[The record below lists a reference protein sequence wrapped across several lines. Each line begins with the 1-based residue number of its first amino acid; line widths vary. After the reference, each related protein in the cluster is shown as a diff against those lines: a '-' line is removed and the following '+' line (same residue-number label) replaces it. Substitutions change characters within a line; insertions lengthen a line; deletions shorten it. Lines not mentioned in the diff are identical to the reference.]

1 MENDVKDTEN
11 LELEKQKQELEKQK
25 QELEKLTQ
33 EKEQEI
39 IKEKRKYIYIFLEI
53 IKEKRNYILLGIIIF
68 LFMLYPILSSITYD
82 EPSQAIK
89 TAHTKTILETLPDLI
104 SVLIKNNLDSHQ
116 QEISDLLSSSKD
128 KMYSKVDAQI
138 DNLFDPIENNV
149 DKFLDWH
156 YSLKGNY
163 SELALFV
170 AKKLGLSVE
179 DALFNKLQ
187 EKFLGADYKQRL
199 KTMTDN
205 ISDAFISLL
214 RQHKK
219 DTEKIAT
226 QGVADI
232 PQVVESLKNIDDQ
245 IEIDLQLKVG
255 FAAAIGATAGV
266 GAGALME
273 KLAPKLVEKIG
284 AKLGAKVGAKFLAK
298 FGIAVGGVLSTLGAD
313 VAFNYIDE
321 WLHRDDFKKEILNN
335 INEVK
340 KNLKESYKTGFDNS
354 ITKFSQGLQED
365 LKNIETIS
373 VKAHIEKLKQTPE
386 ENNQKKTINKKGLIF

>member
-1 MENDVKDTEN
+1 MENDVKED
-11 LELEKQKQELEKQK
+11 LEQARPKLELEKQK

-39 IKEKRKYIYIFLEI
+39 KKNKEGRKYIYI
-53 IKEKRNYILLGIIIF
+53 IIIF
-68 LFMLYPILSSITYD
+68 LFMLYPILSSITYN

-89 TAHTKTILETLPDLI
+89 TAHTKTILEILPDPI
-104 SVLIKNNLDSHQ
+104 SDLIKNNLDSHQ

-232 PQVVESLKNIDDQ
+232 PQVMESLKNIDDKT
-245 IEIDLQLKVG
+245 ERDLKLKMG
-255 FAAAIGATAGV
+255 FAAAAIGATAGV
-266 GAGALME
+266 GAGKLM
-273 KLAPKLVEKIG
+273 KRLVPKLVEKLG
-284 AKLGAKVGAKFLAK
+284 TKLGAKFLAK

-335 INEVK
+335 INEMK

-354 ITKFSQGLQED
+354 ITKFSQEFQKD

-373 VKAHIEKLKQTPE
+373 VKAYVEKLK
-386 ENNQKKTINKKGLIF
+386 

>member
-1 MENDVKDTEN
+1 MENDVKED
-11 LELEKQKQELEKQK
+11 LEQARPK

-39 IKEKRKYIYIFLEI
+39 KKNKEGRKYIYIFSEI
-53 IKEKRNYILLGIIIF
+53 IKEERKYIYIIIIII

-89 TAHTKTILETLPDLI
+89 TAHTKTILEILPDLI
-104 SVLIKNNLDSHQ
+104 SDLIKNNLDSHQ

-138 DNLFDPIENNV
+138 DNFFDPIENNV

-187 EKFLGADYKQRL
+187 EKLLGADYKQRL
-199 KTMTDN
+199 QTMTDN
-205 ISDAFISLL
+205 ISDAFIGLL

-245 IEIDLQLKVG
+245 IERDLKLKMG
-255 FAAAIGATAGV
+255 FAVAIGLTAGV
-266 GAGALME
+266 DAGKLM
-273 KLAPKLVEKIG
+273 KRLAPKLVEKLG
-284 AKLGAKVGAKFLAK
+284 TKLGAKFLAK
-298 FGIAVGGVLSTLGAD
+298 FGIGVLSTLGAD

-321 WLHRDDFKKEILNN
+321 WLYRDDFKKEILNN

-340 KNLKESYKTGFDNS
+340 KNLKESYKISFDNN
-354 ITKFSQGLQED
+354 ITKFSQEFQKD

-373 VKAHIEKLKQTPE
+373 IKVHVEKLK
-386 ENNQKKTINKKGLIF
+386 

>member
-1 MENDVKDTEN
+1 MSVENDVKED
-11 LELEKQKQELEKQK
+11 LEQARPKQELEKQK
-25 QELEKLTQ
+25 QELEKLTE

-39 IKEKRKYIYIFLEI
+39 KKNKEERKYINIFSEI
-53 IKEKRNYILLGIIIF
+53 IKEERKYICIIIF

-89 TAHTKTILETLPDLI
+89 TAHTKTILEILPDPI
-104 SVLIKNNLDSHQ
+104 SDLIKNNLDSHQ

-232 PQVVESLKNIDDQ
+232 PQVVESLKNIDDR
-245 IEIDLQLKVG
+245 IERDLKLKMG

-266 GAGALME
+266 GAGKLM
-273 KLAPKLVEKIG
+273 KRLVPKLVEKLST
-284 AKLGAKVGAKFLAK
+284 KLGAKFLAK

-321 WLHRDDFKKEILNN
+321 WLYRDDFKKEILNN
-335 INEVK
+335 INEMK

-354 ITKFSQGLQED
+354 ITKFSQEFQKD

-373 VKAHIEKLKQTPE
+373 VKAHVKKLK
-386 ENNQKKTINKKGLIF
+386 

>member
-1 MENDVKDTEN
+1 MKNDVKE
-11 LELEKQKQELEKQK
+11 ELEQARPKL
-25 QELEKLTQ
+25 ELEKLTQ

-39 IKEKRKYIYIFLEI
+39 KRKEGRKYIYIFLEI

-68 LFMLYPILSSITYD
+68 LFMLYPILSSITYN

-89 TAHTKTILETLPDLI
+89 TAHTKTILEILPDPI
-104 SVLIKNNLDSHQ
+104 PDLIKNNLDSHQ

-163 SELALFV
+163 GELVLLV

-187 EKFLGADYKQRL
+187 EKLLGADYKQRL

-245 IEIDLQLKVG
+245 IERDLQLKMG
-255 FAAAIGATAGV
+255 FAATIGLTAGV
-266 GAGALME
+266 GAGKLMK
-273 KLAPKLVEKIG
+273 KLAPKLVK
-284 AKLGAKVGAKFLAK
+284 KLGAKLGAKFLAK
-298 FGIAVGGVLSTLGAD
+298 FGGGVLSTLGAD

-321 WLHRDDFKKEILNN
+321 WLHKDDFKKEILNN
-335 INEVK
+335 INEAK
-340 KNLKESYKTGFDNS
+340 KNLKENYKMGFDNS

-373 VKAHIEKLKQTPE
+373 VKAHMEKLK
-386 ENNQKKTINKKGLIF
+386 

>member
-1 MENDVKDTEN
+1 MENDVKED
-11 LELEKQKQELEKQK
+11 LEQARPKLELEKQK

-39 IKEKRKYIYIFLEI
+39 KKKEGRKYIYI
-53 IKEKRNYILLGIIIF
+53 IIII

-89 TAHTKTILETLPDLI
+89 TAHTKTILEILPDPI
-104 SVLIKNNLDSHQ
+104 SDLIKNNLDSHQ

-163 SELALFV
+163 SELALLV

-232 PQVVESLKNIDDQ
+232 PQVVESLKNIDDRT
-245 IEIDLQLKVG
+245 ERDLKLKMG
-255 FAAAIGATAGV
+255 FAVAIGATAGV
-266 GAGALME
+266 GAGKLM
-273 KLAPKLVEKIG
+273 KRLVPKLVEKLG
-284 AKLGAKVGAKFLAK
+284 TKLGAKVGAKFLVK

-335 INEVK
+335 INEMK
-340 KNLKESYKTGFDNS
+340 KNLKESYKISFDNS
-354 ITKFSQGLQED
+354 ITKFSQEFQKD

-373 VKAHIEKLKQTPE
+373 VKAYVEKLK
-386 ENNQKKTINKKGLIF
+386 

>member
-1 MENDVKDTEN
+1 MENDVKED
-11 LELEKQKQELEKQK
+11 LEQARPK

-39 IKEKRKYIYIFLEI
+39 KKKEGRKYIYIFLGI
-53 IKEKRNYILLGIIIF
+53 TKKKRNYIVLGIIIF
-68 LFMLYPILSSITYD
+68 LFMLYPILSIFTYN

-89 TAHTKTILETLPDLI
+89 TAHTKTILEILPDPI
-104 SVLIKNNLDSHQ
+104 SDLIKNNLDSHQ

-163 SELALFV
+163 SELALLV

-199 KTMTDN
+199 QTMTDN
-205 ISDAFISLL
+205 ISNAFISLL
-214 RQHKK
+214 HQHKK

-232 PQVVESLKNIDDQ
+232 PQVAESLKNIDDRT
-245 IEIDLQLKVG
+245 ERDLKLKMG
-255 FAAAIGATAGV
+255 FAAAIGATAGM
-266 GAGALME
+266 GAGKLMK
-273 KLAPKLVEKIG
+273 KLAPKLVEKLG
-284 AKLGAKVGAKFLAK
+284 TKLGAKFLAK
-298 FGIAVGGVLSTLGAD
+298 FGIAVGGGVLSTLGTD

-335 INEVK
+335 INEMK

-354 ITKFSQGLQED
+354 ITKFSQEFQKD

-373 VKAHIEKLKQTPE
+373 VKAYVEKLNQTPK
-386 ENNQKKTINKKGLIF
+386 ENNQKNNQ

>member
-1 MENDVKDTEN
+1 MENDVKED
-11 LELEKQKQELEKQK
+11 LEQARPKLELEKQK

-39 IKEKRKYIYIFLEI
+39 KKKEERKYIYII
-53 IKEKRNYILLGIIIF
+53 IIIF

-89 TAHTKTILETLPDLI
+89 TAHTKTILEILPDPI
-104 SVLIKNNLDSHQ
+104 SDLIKNNLDSHQ

-128 KMYSKVDAQI
+128 KMYSKVDSQI

-163 SELALFV
+163 SELALLV
-170 AKKLGLSVE
+170 AKKLGLRVE

-245 IEIDLQLKVG
+245 IERDLKLKMG
-255 FAAAIGATAGV
+255 FAVAIGATAGV
-266 GAGALME
+266 GAG
-273 KLAPKLVEKIG
+273 KLIKRLVPKLVEKLG
-284 AKLGAKVGAKFLAK
+284 TKLGAKFLAK

-321 WLHRDDFKKEILNN
+321 WLYRDDFKKEILNN
-335 INEVK
+335 INEMK
-340 KNLKESYKTGFDNS
+340 KNLKESYKISFDNS
-354 ITKFSQGLQED
+354 ITKFSQEFQKD

-373 VKAHIEKLKQTPE
+373 VKAYVEKLK
-386 ENNQKKTINKKGLIF
+386 

>member
-1 MENDVKDTEN
+1 MENDVKE
-11 LELEKQKQELEKQK
+11 ELEQARPKQELEKQK

-39 IKEKRKYIYIFLEI
+39 IKEKREYIYIFLEI
-53 IKEKRNYILLGIIIF
+53 IKKKRNYILLGIIIF
-68 LFMLYPILSSITYD
+68 LFMLYPILSSITYN
-82 EPSQAIK
+82 EPSQSIK

-104 SVLIKNNLDSHQ
+104 SDLIKNNLDSHQ

-128 KMYSKVDAQI
+128 KMYSKVDTQI

-163 SELALFV
+163 GELALLV

-232 PQVVESLKNIDDQ
+232 PQVAESLKNIDDQ
-245 IEIDLQLKVG
+245 IERDLKLKMG
-255 FAAAIGATAGV
+255 FAATIGATAGV
-266 GAGALME
+266 GASALME
-273 KLAPKLVEKIG
+273 KLVPKLVEKLG
-284 AKLGAKVGAKFLAK
+284 AKLGAKFLAK

-335 INEVK
+335 INEMK
-340 KNLKESYKTGFDNS
+340 KNLKESYKISFDNS

-373 VKAHIEKLKQTPE
+373 VKAHMEKLK
-386 ENNQKKTINKKGLIF
+386 

>member
-1 MENDVKDTEN
+1 MENDVKED
-11 LELEKQKQELEKQK
+11 LEQARPKLELEKQK

-39 IKEKRKYIYIFLEI
+39 KKKEGRKYIYI
-53 IKEKRNYILLGIIIF
+53 IIIF

-89 TAHTKTILETLPDLI
+89 TAHTKTILEILPDPI
-104 SVLIKNNLDSHQ
+104 SDLIKNNLDSHQ

-187 EKFLGADYKQRL
+187 EKLLGADYKQRL

-232 PQVVESLKNIDDQ
+232 PQVVESLKNIDDR
-245 IEIDLQLKVG
+245 IERDLKLKMG

-266 GAGALME
+266 GAGALM
-273 KLAPKLVEKIG
+273 KRLAPKLVEKLG

-335 INEVK
+335 INEMK
-340 KNLKESYKTGFDNS
+340 KNLKESYKMGFDNS
-354 ITKFSQGLQED
+354 ITKFSQEFQKGLKD
-365 LKNIETIS
+365 IETIS
-373 VKAHIEKLKQTPE
+373 VKAYVEKLNQTPK
-386 ENNQKKTINKKGLIF
+386 ENNQKNNQ

>member
-1 MENDVKDTEN
+1 MENDVKED
-11 LELEKQKQELEKQK
+11 LEQARPKLELEKQK

-39 IKEKRKYIYIFLEI
+39 KKKEGRKYIYI
-53 IKEKRNYILLGIIIF
+53 IIIT

-89 TAHTKTILETLPDLI
+89 TAHTKTILEILPDPI
-104 SVLIKNNLDSHQ
+104 SDLIKNNLDSHQ

-187 EKFLGADYKQRL
+187 EKLLGADYKQRL

-232 PQVVESLKNIDDQ
+232 PQVAESLKNINDQ
-245 IEIDLQLKVG
+245 IERDLQLKMG

-273 KLAPKLVEKIG
+273 RLAPKLVK
-284 AKLGAKVGAKFLAK
+284 KLGTKLGAKFLAK
-298 FGIAVGGVLSTLGAD
+298 FGIAVGGGVLSTLGAD

-335 INEVK
+335 INEAK

-373 VKAHIEKLKQTPE
+373 VKAHIEKLNQTPK
-386 ENNQKKTINKKGLIF
+386 ENNQKNNQ

>member
-1 MENDVKDTEN
+1 MENDVKED
-11 LELEKQKQELEKQK
+11 LEQARPK

-39 IKEKRKYIYIFLEI
+39 IKEKREYIYIFLEI
-53 IKEKRNYILLGIIIF
+53 IKKKRNYIFLGIIIF
-68 LFMLYPILSSITYD
+68 LFIFYIILSSITYN
-82 EPSQAIK
+82 EPSQSIK

-104 SVLIKNNLDSHQ
+104 SDLIKNNLDSHQ
-116 QEISDLLSSSKD
+116 QEISDLLSSNKD

-163 SELALFV
+163 SELALLTAKFV

-187 EKFLGADYKQRL
+187 EKLLGADYKQRL

-214 RQHKK
+214 HQHKK

-232 PQVVESLKNIDDQ
+232 PQVAESLKNINDQ
-245 IEIDLQLKVG
+245 IERDLQLKMG
-255 FAAAIGATAGV
+255 FAAAIGATAGM

-273 KLAPKLVEKIG
+273 RLAPKLVK
-284 AKLGAKVGAKFLAK
+284 KLGTKLGAKFLAK
-298 FGIAVGGVLSTLGAD
+298 FGIAVGGGVLSTLGAD
-313 VAFNYIDE
+313 AAFNYIDE

-335 INEVK
+335 INEAK
-340 KNLKESYKTGFDNS
+340 ENLKESYKMGFDNS

-373 VKAHIEKLKQTPE
+373 VKAHIEKLNQTPK
-386 ENNQKKTINKKGLIF
+386 ENNQKNNQ

>member
-1 MENDVKDTEN
+1 MENDVKED
-11 LELEKQKQELEKQK
+11 LEQARPK

-39 IKEKRKYIYIFLEI
+39 KKKEERKYINIFSEI
-53 IKEKRNYILLGIIIF
+53 IKEERKYICIIIF

-89 TAHTKTILETLPDLI
+89 TAHTKTILEILPDPI
-104 SVLIKNNLDSHQ
+104 SDLIKNNLDSHQ

-149 DKFLDWH
+149 DKFLYWH

-187 EKFLGADYKQRL
+187 EKLLGADYKQRL

-214 RQHKK
+214 HQHKK

-232 PQVVESLKNIDDQ
+232 PQVVESLKNIDDRT
-245 IEIDLQLKVG
+245 ERDLKLKMG
-255 FAAAIGATAGV
+255 FAVAIGATAGV
-266 GAGALME
+266 GAGKLM
-273 KLAPKLVEKIG
+273 KRLVPKLVEKLG
-284 AKLGAKVGAKFLAK
+284 TKLGAKFLVK

-335 INEVK
+335 INEMK
-340 KNLKESYKTGFDNS
+340 KNLKESYKISFDNS
-354 ITKFSQGLQED
+354 ITKFSQEFQKG

-373 VKAHIEKLKQTPE
+373 VKVHVEKLNQTPK
-386 ENNQKKTINKKGLIF
+386 ENNQKNNQ

>member
-1 MENDVKDTEN
+1 MENDVKED
-11 LELEKQKQELEKQK
+11 LEQARPKQELEKQK

-39 IKEKRKYIYIFLEI
+39 KKKEGRKYIYIFL
-53 IKEKRNYILLGIIIF
+53 GIIIV
-68 LFMLYPILSSITYD
+68 LFILYPIVSSIRYN

-89 TAHTKTILETLPDLI
+89 TAHTKTILEILPNPI
-104 SVLIKNNLDSHQ
+104 SDLIKNNLDSHQ
-116 QEISDLLSSSKD
+116 QEISDLLNSSKD

-156 YSLKGNY
+156 YSLEGNY
-163 SELALFV
+163 SELALLA
-170 AKKLGLSVE
+170 AKTIGSSTE
-179 DALFNKLQ
+179 DTLFNKLQ
-187 EKFLGADYKQRL
+187 EKLLGADYKQRL

-205 ISDAFISLL
+205 ISDAYISLL

-226 QGVADI
+226 QGVAGI
-232 PQVVESLKNIDDQ
+232 PQVAESLKNIDDRT
-245 IEIDLQLKVG
+245 ERDLKLKMG

-266 GAGALME
+266 GAGKLME
-273 KLAPKLVEKIG
+273 RLAPKLIK
-284 AKLGAKVGAKFLAK
+284 KLGTKLGAKFLAK
-298 FGIAVGGVLSTLGAD
+298 FGIAVGGVLPTLGAD

-335 INEVK
+335 INEAK

-354 ITKFSQGLQED
+354 ITKFSEKIQKD

-373 VKAHIEKLKQTPE
+373 VQTHMKKLK
-386 ENNQKKTINKKGLIF
+386 

>member
-1 MENDVKDTEN
+1 MENDVKED
-11 LELEKQKQELEKQK
+11 LEQARPK

-39 IKEKRKYIYIFLEI
+39 KKNKEGRKYIYI
-53 IKEKRNYILLGIIIF
+53 IIIF

-82 EPSQAIK
+82 KPSQAIK
-89 TAHTKTILETLPDLI
+89 TAHTKTILEILPDPI
-104 SVLIKNNLDSHQ
+104 SDLIKNNLDSHQ

-232 PQVVESLKNIDDQ
+232 PQVVESLKNIDDRT
-245 IEIDLQLKVG
+245 ERDLKLKMG

-273 KLAPKLVEKIG
+273 KLAPKLVK
-284 AKLGAKVGAKFLAK
+284 KLGTKLGAKFLAK
-298 FGIAVGGVLSTLGAD
+298 FGGGVLSTLGAD

-335 INEVK
+335 INEAK
-340 KNLKESYKTGFDNS
+340 KNLKESYKMGFDNS
-354 ITKFSQGLQED
+354 ITKFSQEFQKD

-373 VKAHIEKLKQTPE
+373 VKAHIEKLNQTPK
-386 ENNQKKTINKKGLIF
+386 ENNQKNNQ

>member
-1 MENDVKDTEN
+1 
-11 LELEKQKQELEKQK
+11 
-25 QELEKLTQ
+25 
-33 EKEQEI
+33 
-39 IKEKRKYIYIFLEI
+39 
-53 IKEKRNYILLGIIIF
+53 
-68 LFMLYPILSSITYD
+68 
-82 EPSQAIK
+82 
-89 TAHTKTILETLPDLI
+89 
-104 SVLIKNNLDSHQ
+104 
-116 QEISDLLSSSKD
+116 
-128 KMYSKVDAQI
+128 MYSKVDAQI

-187 EKFLGADYKQRL
+187 EKLLGADYKQRL

-214 RQHKK
+214 RKHKK

-232 PQVVESLKNIDDQ
+232 PQVVESLKNIDDR
-245 IEIDLQLKVG
+245 IERDLKLKMG

-266 GAGALME
+266 GAGKLM
-273 KLAPKLVEKIG
+273 KRLVPKLVEKLG
-284 AKLGAKVGAKFLAK
+284 TKLGAKFLAK
-298 FGIAVGGVLSTLGAD
+298 FGIAVGGVLPTLGAD

-335 INEVK
+335 INEIK
-340 KNLKESYKTGFDNS
+340 KNLKESYKISFDNS
-354 ITKFSQGLQED
+354 ITKFSQEFQKD

-373 VKAHIEKLKQTPE
+373 VKVHVEKLK
-386 ENNQKKTINKKGLIF
+386 

>member
-1 MENDVKDTEN
+1 MENDVKED
-11 LELEKQKQELEKQK
+11 LEQAKQKQELEKQK

-39 IKEKRKYIYIFLEI
+39 IKEKREYIYIF
-53 IKEKRNYILLGIIIF
+53 LGIIIF
-68 LFMLYPILSSITYD
+68 LFILYFTLSIFTYN

-89 TAHTKTILETLPDLI
+89 TAHTKTILEILPNPI
-104 SVLIKNNLDSHQ
+104 SDLIKNNLDSHQ

-163 SELALFV
+163 SELAFLTAKFV

-199 KTMTDN
+199 QTMTDN

-232 PQVVESLKNIDDQ
+232 SQVVESLKNINDK
-245 IEIDLQLKVG
+245 IEIDLQLKMG

-273 KLAPKLVEKIG
+273 KLAPKLVEKLG
-284 AKLGAKVGAKFLAK
+284 TKLGAKFLAK

-340 KNLKESYKTGFDNS
+340 KNLKESYKMGFDNS
-354 ITKFSQGLQED
+354 ITKFSQGLQEG

-373 VKAHIEKLKQTPE
+373 VKAHIEKLK
-386 ENNQKKTINKKGLIF
+386 

>member
-1 MENDVKDTEN
+1 MENDVKED
-11 LELEKQKQELEKQK
+11 LEQARPKLELEKQK

-39 IKEKRKYIYIFLEI
+39 IKEKREYIYIF
-53 IKEKRNYILLGIIIF
+53 LGIIIF
-68 LFMLYPILSSITYD
+68 LFILYFTLSIFTYN

-89 TAHTKTILETLPDLI
+89 TAHTKTILEILPDLI
-104 SVLIKNNLDSHQ
+104 SDLIKNNLDSHQ

-163 SELALFV
+163 SELALLV

-187 EKFLGADYKQRL
+187 EKLLGADYKQRL
-199 KTMTDN
+199 QTMTDN

-219 DTEKIAT
+219 DTEKITT

-232 PQVVESLKNIDDQ
+232 PQVAEFLKNINDQ
-245 IEIDLQLKVG
+245 IERDLQLKMG

-266 GAGALME
+266 GAGKLM
-273 KLAPKLVEKIG
+273 KRLAPKLVEKLG
-284 AKLGAKVGAKFLAK
+284 TKLGAKFLAK

-340 KNLKESYKTGFDNS
+340 KNLKESYKMGFDNS
-354 ITKFSQGLQED
+354 ITKFSQEFQKD

-373 VKAHIEKLKQTPE
+373 VKAYVEKLK
-386 ENNQKKTINKKGLIF
+386 

>member
-1 MENDVKDTEN
+1 MENDVKED
-11 LELEKQKQELEKQK
+11 LEQARPKLELEKQK

-39 IKEKRKYIYIFLEI
+39 IKEKREYIYIFLEI
-53 IKEKRNYILLGIIIF
+53 IKEKRNYIVLGIIIF
-68 LFMLYPILSSITYD
+68 LFMLYPILSIFTYN

-104 SVLIKNNLDSHQ
+104 LDLIKNNLDSHQ

-163 SELALFV
+163 SELALLV

-187 EKFLGADYKQRL
+187 EKLLGADYKQRL

-214 RQHKK
+214 HQHKK

-232 PQVVESLKNIDDQ
+232 PQVVESLKNIDDRT
-245 IEIDLQLKVG
+245 ERDLTLKMG

-266 GAGALME
+266 GAGKLM
-273 KLAPKLVEKIG
+273 KRLVPKLVEKLGTKLG
-284 AKLGAKVGAKFLAK
+284 AKLGAKFLVK
-298 FGIAVGGVLSTLGAD
+298 FGIAVGGVLPTLGAD

-335 INEVK
+335 INEMK
-340 KNLKESYKTGFDNS
+340 KNLKKSYKTGFDNS
-354 ITKFSQGLQED
+354 ITRFSQGLQED

-373 VKAHIEKLKQTPE
+373 VKAHVEKLK
-386 ENNQKKTINKKGLIF
+386 

>member
-11 LELEKQKQELEKQK
+11 LEQAKQKQELEKQK

-39 IKEKRKYIYIFLEI
+39 KKKEERKYIYIFL
-53 IKEKRNYILLGIIIF
+53 GIIIF
-68 LFMLYPILSSITYD
+68 LFILYFTLSIFTYN

-104 SVLIKNNLDSHQ
+104 PDLIKNNLDSHQ

-128 KMYSKVDAQI
+128 KMHSKVDAQI

-163 SELALFV
+163 SELALLA

-187 EKFLGADYKQRL
+187 EKLLVADYKQRL

-205 ISDAFISLL
+205 ISDAYISLL

-232 PQVVESLKNIDDQ
+232 PQVAEFLKNIDDRT
-245 IEIDLQLKVG
+245 ERDVELKMG

-273 KLAPKLVEKIG
+273 RLAPKLVK
-284 AKLGAKVGAKFLAK
+284 KLGTKLGAKFLAK
-298 FGIAVGGVLSTLGAD
+298 FGIAVGGGVLSTLGAD
-313 VAFNYIDE
+313 AAFNYIDE

-335 INEVK
+335 INEAK
-340 KNLKESYKTGFDNS
+340 KNLKKSYKMGFDNS

-373 VKAHIEKLKQTPE
+373 VKAHVEKLK
-386 ENNQKKTINKKGLIF
+386 

>member
-1 MENDVKDTEN
+1 MLKSFIVYQNILGVSVENDVKED
-11 LELEKQKQELEKQK
+11 LEQARPKLELEKQK

-39 IKEKRKYIYIFLEI
+39 KKKEERKYINIFSEIIKEGRKYIYI
-53 IKEKRNYILLGIIIF
+53 IIIF
-68 LFMLYPILSSITYD
+68 LFMLYPILSIITYN

-89 TAHTKTILETLPDLI
+89 TAHTKTILEILPDLI
-104 SVLIKNNLDSHQ
+104 SDLIKNNLDSHQ

-199 KTMTDN
+199 KTTTDN

-232 PQVVESLKNIDDQ
+232 PQVVESLKNIDDR
-245 IEIDLQLKVG
+245 IERDLKLKMG

-266 GAGALME
+266 GAGKLM
-273 KLAPKLVEKIG
+273 KGLAPKLVK
-284 AKLGAKVGAKFLAK
+284 KLGTKLGAKFLAK
-298 FGIAVGGVLSTLGAD
+298 FGGGVLSTLGAD
-313 VAFNYIDE
+313 AALNYIDE

-340 KNLKESYKTGFDNS
+340 KNLKESYKMGFDNS
-354 ITKFSQGLQED
+354 ITKFSQEFQKD

-373 VKAHIEKLKQTPE
+373 VKAYVEKLK
-386 ENNQKKTINKKGLIF
+386 

>member
-1 MENDVKDTEN
+1 MENDVKED
-11 LELEKQKQELEKQK
+11 LEQARPKLELEKQK

-39 IKEKRKYIYIFLEI
+39 KKNKEGRKYIYI
-53 IKEKRNYILLGIIIF
+53 IIII

-89 TAHTKTILETLPDLI
+89 TAHTKTILEILPDPI
-104 SVLIKNNLDSHQ
+104 SDLIKNNLDSHQ

-232 PQVVESLKNIDDQ
+232 PQVVESLKNIDDRT
-245 IEIDLQLKVG
+245 ERDLKLKMG
-255 FAAAIGATAGV
+255 FAAAIGAAAGV
-266 GAGALME
+266 GAGKLME
-273 KLAPKLVEKIG
+273 RLVPKLVEKLG
-284 AKLGAKVGAKFLAK
+284 TKLGAKFLAK

-335 INEVK
+335 INEMK
-340 KNLKESYKTGFDNS
+340 KNLKENYKTGFDNS
-354 ITKFSQGLQED
+354 ITKFSQEFQKD

-373 VKAHIEKLKQTPE
+373 VKAYVEKLK
-386 ENNQKKTINKKGLIF
+386 

>member
-1 MENDVKDTEN
+1 MENDVKED
-11 LELEKQKQELEKQK
+11 LEQAKQKQELEKQK

-39 IKEKRKYIYIFLEI
+39 KKKEGRKYIYI
-53 IKEKRNYILLGIIIF
+53 IIII
-68 LFMLYPILSSITYD
+68 LFMLYPILSIITYN

-89 TAHTKTILETLPDLI
+89 TAHTKTILEILPDLI
-104 SVLIKNNLDSHQ
+104 SDLIKNNLDSHQ

-138 DNLFDPIENNV
+138 DNLFDPIEHNV

-187 EKFLGADYKQRL
+187 EKFLGA
-199 KTMTDN
+199 
-205 ISDAFISLL
+205 
-214 RQHKK
+214 
-219 DTEKIAT
+219 E

-232 PQVVESLKNIDDQ
+232 PQVVESLKNIDDRT
-245 IEIDLQLKVG
+245 ERDLKLKMG

-266 GAGALME
+266 GAGKLM
-273 KLAPKLVEKIG
+273 KRLVPKLVEKLGTKLG
-284 AKLGAKVGAKFLAK
+284 AKLGAKFLVK
-298 FGIAVGGVLSTLGAD
+298 FGIAVGGVLPTLGAD

-321 WLHRDDFKKEILNN
+321 WLYRDDFKKEILNN
-335 INEVK
+335 INEMK
-340 KNLKESYKTGFDNS
+340 KNLKESYKISFDNG
-354 ITKFSQGLQED
+354 ITKFSQEFQKD

-373 VKAHIEKLKQTPE
+373 VKAYVEKLK
-386 ENNQKKTINKKGLIF
+386 

>member
-1 MENDVKDTEN
+1 MENDVKED
-11 LELEKQKQELEKQK
+11 LEQARPKLEPEKQK

-39 IKEKRKYIYIFLEI
+39 KKKGRKKVYLHSF
-53 IKEKRNYILLGIIIF
+53 RNYLGIIIV
-68 LFMLYPILSSITYD
+68 LSILYTILSSIPYN

-89 TAHTKTILETLPDLI
+89 TARTKTIIETFPDLI
-104 SVLIKNNLDSHQ
+104 SDLIKNNFDSHQ

-128 KMYSKVDAQI
+128 KMHSKVDAQI

-163 SELALFV
+163 SELALFI
-170 AKKLGLSVE
+170 AKKTGLNAE

-187 EKFLGADYKQRL
+187 EKLLGADYKQRL

-226 QGVADI
+226 QGVAGI
-232 PQVVESLKNIDDQ
+232 SQVAESLKNIDDR
-245 IEIDLQLKVG
+245 IERNLNLKMG
-255 FAAAIGATAGV
+255 FAAAIGATASV
-266 GAGALME
+266 RASALM
-273 KLAPKLVEKIG
+273 KRLAPKLVKRLG
-284 AKLGAKVGAKFLAK
+284 TKLGAKFLAK
-298 FGIAVGGVLSTLGAD
+298 FGIAVGGVLSALGTD

-321 WLHRDDFKKEILNN
+321 WLHRDGFKKEILNN

-340 KNLKESYKTGFDNS
+340 ENLKNSYKQQFNDS
-354 ITKFSQGLQED
+354 FVKISQELQESC
-365 LKNIETIS
+365 KNAPVVEKKTI
-373 VKAHIEKLKQTPE
+373 KEHIDDLKQTPE
-386 ENNQKKTINKKGLIF
+386 ENNQKINQ

>member
-1 MENDVKDTEN
+1 MENDVKED
-11 LELEKQKQELEKQK
+11 LEQARPK

-39 IKEKRKYIYIFLEI
+39 KKKEERKYINIFSEI
-53 IKEKRNYILLGIIIF
+53 IKEERKYICIIIF

-89 TAHTKTILETLPDLI
+89 TAHTKTILEILPDPI
-104 SVLIKNNLDSHQ
+104 SDLIKNNLDSYQ

-163 SELALFV
+163 SELALFAAKFV
-170 AKKLGLSVE
+170 AKTIGLSVE

-232 PQVVESLKNIDDQ
+232 PQVVESLKNIDDRT
-245 IEIDLQLKVG
+245 ERDLKLKMG
-255 FAAAIGATAGV
+255 FAASIGLTAGV
-266 GAGALME
+266 GAGKLM
-273 KLAPKLVEKIG
+273 KRLVPKLVEKLG
-284 AKLGAKVGAKFLAK
+284 TKLGAKFLAK

-335 INEVK
+335 INEMK
-340 KNLKESYKTGFDNS
+340 KNLKESYKISFDNS
-354 ITKFSQGLQED
+354 ITKFSQGLQKD

-373 VKAHIEKLKQTPE
+373 VKAYVEKLNQTPK
-386 ENNQKKTINKKGLIF
+386 ENNQKINQ

>member
-1 MENDVKDTEN
+1 MKNDVKE
-11 LELEKQKQELEKQK
+11 ELEQARPK

-39 IKEKRKYIYIFLEI
+39 IKEKREYIYIFLEI
-53 IKEKRNYILLGIIIF
+53 IKKKRNYILLGIIIF
-68 LFMLYPILSSITYD
+68 LFMLYPILSSITYN

-89 TAHTKTILETLPDLI
+89 TAHTKTILEILPDLI
-104 SVLIKNNLDSHQ
+104 PDLIKNNLDSHQ

-163 SELALFV
+163 GELALLV

-187 EKFLGADYKQRL
+187 EKLLGADYKQRL

-245 IEIDLQLKVG
+245 IERDLKLKMG

-266 GAGALME
+266 GAGKLMK
-273 KLAPKLVEKIG
+273 KLASKLVK
-284 AKLGAKVGAKFLAK
+284 KLGTKLGAKFLAK
-298 FGIAVGGVLSTLGAD
+298 FGGGVLSTLGAN
-313 VAFNYIDE
+313 VALNYIDE

-340 KNLKESYKTGFDNS
+340 KNLKESYKMGFDNS

-373 VKAHIEKLKQTPE
+373 VKAHMEKLK
-386 ENNQKKTINKKGLIF
+386 

>member
-1 MENDVKDTEN
+1 MENDVKED
-11 LELEKQKQELEKQK
+11 LEQARPKLELEKQK

-39 IKEKRKYIYIFLEI
+39 KKNKEGRKYIYI
-53 IKEKRNYILLGIIIF
+53 IIIF
-68 LFMLYPILSSITYD
+68 LFMLYPILSSITYN

-89 TAHTKTILETLPDLI
+89 TAHTKTILEILPDPI
-104 SVLIKNNLDSHQ
+104 SDLIKNNLDSHQ

-199 KTMTDN
+199 QTMTDN

-232 PQVVESLKNIDDQ
+232 PQVMESLKNIDDKT
-245 IEIDLQLKVG
+245 ERDLKLKMG

-266 GAGALME
+266 GAGKLM
-273 KLAPKLVEKIG
+273 KRLVPKLVEKLG
-284 AKLGAKVGAKFLAK
+284 TKLGAKFLAK

-335 INEVK
+335 INEMK
-340 KNLKESYKTGFDNS
+340 KNLKESYKISFDNS
-354 ITKFSQGLQED
+354 ITKFSQEFQKD

-373 VKAHIEKLKQTPE
+373 VKAYVEKLK
-386 ENNQKKTINKKGLIF
+386 

>member
-1 MENDVKDTEN
+1 MENDVKED
-11 LELEKQKQELEKQK
+11 LEQARPKLELEKQK

-39 IKEKRKYIYIFLEI
+39 KKKEERKYIC
-53 IKEKRNYILLGIIIF
+53 IIIF

-89 TAHTKTILETLPDLI
+89 TAHTKTILEILPDPI
-104 SVLIKNNLDSHQ
+104 SDLIKNNLDSHQ

-187 EKFLGADYKQRL
+187 EKLLGADYKQRL
-199 KTMTDN
+199 QTMTDN

-232 PQVVESLKNIDDQ
+232 PQVVESLKNIDDR
-245 IEIDLQLKVG
+245 IERDLKLKMG

-266 GAGALME
+266 GAGKLM
-273 KLAPKLVEKIG
+273 KRLVPKLVEKLG
-284 AKLGAKVGAKFLAK
+284 TKLGAKVGAKFLAK

-335 INEVK
+335 INEMK
-340 KNLKESYKTGFDNS
+340 KNLKESYKISFDNS
-354 ITKFSQGLQED
+354 ITKFSQEFQKG

-373 VKAHIEKLKQTPE
+373 VKAYVEKLK
-386 ENNQKKTINKKGLIF
+386 

>member
-1 MENDVKDTEN
+1 MENDVKED
-11 LELEKQKQELEKQK
+11 LEQARPKLELEKQK

-39 IKEKRKYIYIFLEI
+39 KKKEGRKYIYI
-53 IKEKRNYILLGIIIF
+53 IIIII

-89 TAHTKTILETLPDLI
+89 TAHTKTILEILPDPI
-104 SVLIKNNLDSHQ
+104 SDLIKNNLDSHQ

-138 DNLFDPIENNV
+138 DNLFDPIERNV

-163 SELALFV
+163 SELALFA
-170 AKKLGLSVE
+170 AKKLGLSAE

-214 RQHKK
+214 HQHKK

-232 PQVVESLKNIDDQ
+232 PQVVESLKNIDDRT
-245 IEIDLQLKVG
+245 ERDLKLKMRFV
-255 FAAAIGATAGV
+255 AAIGATAGV
-266 GAGALME
+266 GAGKLM
-273 KLAPKLVEKIG
+273 KRLAPKLVEKLG
-284 AKLGAKVGAKFLAK
+284 TKLGAKFLAK

-321 WLHRDDFKKEILNN
+321 WLYRDDFKKEVLNN

-340 KNLKESYKTGFDNS
+340 KNLKESYKISFDNG
-354 ITKFSQGLQED
+354 ITKFSQEFQKG

-373 VKAHIEKLKQTPE
+373 VKAYAEKLK
-386 ENNQKKTINKKGLIF
+386 

>member
-1 MENDVKDTEN
+1 MENDVKED
-11 LELEKQKQELEKQK
+11 LEQARPKLELEKQK

-39 IKEKRKYIYIFLEI
+39 KKNKEGRKYIYI
-53 IKEKRNYILLGIIIF
+53 IIIF

-89 TAHTKTILETLPDLI
+89 TAHTKTILEIFPDPI
-104 SVLIKNNLDSHQ
+104 SDLIKNNLDSHQ

-163 SELALFV
+163 SELAFLV

-245 IEIDLQLKVG
+245 IERDLQLKMG

-266 GAGALME
+266 GAGVLME
-273 KLAPKLVEKIG
+273 KLAPKLVK
-284 AKLGAKVGAKFLAK
+284 KLGTKLGAKFLAK
-298 FGIAVGGVLSTLGAD
+298 FGGGVLSTLGAD

-340 KNLKESYKTGFDNS
+340 KNLKESYKMGFDNS
-354 ITKFSQGLQED
+354 ITKFSQEFQKD

-373 VKAHIEKLKQTPE
+373 VKVHMEKLNQTPK
-386 ENNQKKTINKKGLIF
+386 ENNQKNNQ

>member
-1 MENDVKDTEN
+1 MENDVKED
-11 LELEKQKQELEKQK
+11 LEQARPKLELEKQK

-39 IKEKRKYIYIFLEI
+39 IKEKREYIYIFLEI
-53 IKEKRNYILLGIIIF
+53 IKEKRNYIVLGIIIF

-89 TAHTKTILETLPDLI
+89 TAHTKTILEILPDPI
-104 SVLIKNNLDSHQ
+104 SDLIKNNLDSHQ

-163 SELALFV
+163 SELALLV

-205 ISDAFISLL
+205 ISNAFISLL

-232 PQVVESLKNIDDQ
+232 PQVAESLKNIDDRT
-245 IEIDLQLKVG
+245 ERDLKLKMG

-273 KLAPKLVEKIG
+273 RLAPKLVK
-284 AKLGAKVGAKFLAK
+284 KLGTKLGAKFLAK
-298 FGIAVGGVLSTLGAD
+298 FGIAVGGGVLSTLGAD
-313 VAFNYIDE
+313 VALNYIDE
-321 WLHRDDFKKEILNN
+321 WLHRDEFKKEILNN
-335 INEVK
+335 INEMK
-340 KNLKESYKTGFDNS
+340 KNLKESYKISFDNS
-354 ITKFSQGLQED
+354 ITKFSQEFQKD

-373 VKAHIEKLKQTPE
+373 VKAYVEKFK
-386 ENNQKKTINKKGLIF
+386 

>member
-1 MENDVKDTEN
+1 MENDVKED
-11 LELEKQKQELEKQK
+11 LEQARPKL
-25 QELEKLTQ
+25 ELEKLTQ

-39 IKEKRKYIYIFLEI
+39 KKKEERKYIYI
-53 IKEKRNYILLGIIIF
+53 IIIF

-89 TAHTKTILETLPDLI
+89 TAHTKTILEILPDPI
-104 SVLIKNNLDSHQ
+104 SDLIKNNLDSHQ

-232 PQVVESLKNIDDQ
+232 PQVMESLKNIDDKT
-245 IEIDLQLKVG
+245 ERDLKLKMG
-255 FAAAIGATAGV
+255 FAAAIGLTAGV
-266 GAGALME
+266 GAGKLM
-273 KLAPKLVEKIG
+273 KRLVPKLVEKLG
-284 AKLGAKVGAKFLAK
+284 TKLGAKVGAKFLAK

-335 INEVK
+335 INEMK
-340 KNLKESYKTGFDNS
+340 KNLKESYKISFDNG
-354 ITKFSQGLQED
+354 ITKFSQEFQKG

-373 VKAHIEKLKQTPE
+373 VKAYVEKLK
-386 ENNQKKTINKKGLIF
+386 

>member
-1 MENDVKDTEN
+1 MENDVKED
-11 LELEKQKQELEKQK
+11 LEQARPKQDIEKQKL
-25 QELEKLTQ
+25 ELEKLTQ

-39 IKEKRKYIYIFLEI
+39 IKEKREYIYIFLEI

-68 LFMLYPILSSITYD
+68 LFMLYPILSSITYN

-89 TAHTKTILETLPDLI
+89 TAHTKTILEILPDPI
-104 SVLIKNNLDSHQ
+104 SDLIKNNLDSHQ

-163 SELALFV
+163 SELALLV

-199 KTMTDN
+199 QTMTDN

-226 QGVADI
+226 QGVAGI
-232 PQVVESLKNIDDQ
+232 SQVAESLKNIDDRT
-245 IEIDLQLKVG
+245 ERDVELKMD
-255 FAAAIGATAGV
+255 FAAAIGLTAGM
-266 GAGALME
+266 GAGALM
-273 KLAPKLVEKIG
+273 KRLAPNLVEKLG
-284 AKLGAKVGAKFLAK
+284 TKLGAKFLAK

>member
-1 MENDVKDTEN
+1 
-11 LELEKQKQELEKQK
+11 
-25 QELEKLTQ
+25 
-33 EKEQEI
+33 
-39 IKEKRKYIYIFLEI
+39 
-53 IKEKRNYILLGIIIF
+53 
-68 LFMLYPILSSITYD
+68 
-82 EPSQAIK
+82 
-89 TAHTKTILETLPDLI
+89 
-104 SVLIKNNLDSHQ
+104 
-116 QEISDLLSSSKD
+116 
-128 KMYSKVDAQI
+128 MYSKVDAQI

-214 RQHKK
+214 HQHKK

-232 PQVVESLKNIDDQ
+232 PQVVESLKNIDDRT
-245 IEIDLQLKVG
+245 ERDLKLKMG

-266 GAGALME
+266 GAGKLM
-273 KLAPKLVEKIG
+273 KRLVPKLVEKLG
-284 AKLGAKVGAKFLAK
+284 TKLGAKFLVK

-335 INEVK
+335 INEMK
-340 KNLKESYKTGFDNS
+340 KNLKESYKMGFDNS
-354 ITKFSQGLQED
+354 ITKFSQEFQKD

-373 VKAHIEKLKQTPE
+373 VKAHMKKLNQTPK
-386 ENNQKKTINKKGLIF
+386 ENNQKNNQ

>member
-1 MENDVKDTEN
+1 MSVENDVKED
-11 LELEKQKQELEKQK
+11 LEQARPKLELEKQK

-39 IKEKRKYIYIFLEI
+39 KKKEGRKYIYI
-53 IKEKRNYILLGIIIF
+53 IIII

-89 TAHTKTILETLPDLI
+89 TAHTKTILEILPDPI
-104 SVLIKNNLDSHQ
+104 SDLIKNNLDSHQ

-163 SELALFV
+163 SELALLV

-199 KTMTDN
+199 QTMTDN
-205 ISDAFISLL
+205 ISNAFISLL

-232 PQVVESLKNIDDQ
+232 PQVVESLKNIDDRT
-245 IEIDLQLKVG
+245 ERDLKLKMG

-266 GAGALME
+266 GAGKLMK
-273 KLAPKLVEKIG
+273 KLAPKLVEKLG
-284 AKLGAKVGAKFLAK
+284 TKLGAKFLAK
-298 FGIAVGGVLSTLGAD
+298 FGIAVGGGVLSTLGAD

-335 INEVK
+335 INEAK
-340 KNLKESYKTGFDNS
+340 KNLKENYKTGFDNS
-354 ITKFSQGLQED
+354 ITKFSQEFQKD

-373 VKAHIEKLKQTPE
+373 VKAYVEKLK
-386 ENNQKKTINKKGLIF
+386 

>member
-1 MENDVKDTEN
+1 
-11 LELEKQKQELEKQK
+11 
-25 QELEKLTQ
+25 
-33 EKEQEI
+33 
-39 IKEKRKYIYIFLEI
+39 
-53 IKEKRNYILLGIIIF
+53 
-68 LFMLYPILSSITYD
+68 
-82 EPSQAIK
+82 
-89 TAHTKTILETLPDLI
+89 
-104 SVLIKNNLDSHQ
+104 
-116 QEISDLLSSSKD
+116 
-128 KMYSKVDAQI
+128 MYSKVDAQI

-156 YSLKGNY
+156 YFLKGNY
-163 SELALFV
+163 SELALLV

-187 EKFLGADYKQRL
+187 EKLLGADYKQRL

-232 PQVVESLKNIDDQ
+232 PQVVESLKNIDDR
-245 IEIDLQLKVG
+245 IERDLKLKMG
-255 FAAAIGATAGV
+255 FAAAIGLTAGV
-266 GAGALME
+266 GAG
-273 KLAPKLVEKIG
+273 KLIKRLVPKLVEKLG
-284 AKLGAKVGAKFLAK
+284 TKLGAKFLVK
-298 FGIAVGGVLSTLGAD
+298 FGIAIAVGGLSTLGTD

-321 WLHRDDFKKEILNN
+321 WLYRDEFKKEILNN

-340 KNLKESYKTGFDNS
+340 KNLKESYKISFDNS

-365 LKNIETIS
+365 LKNIETIR
-373 VKAHIEKLKQTPE
+373 LKHT
-386 ENNQKKTINKKGLIF
+386 

>member
-1 MENDVKDTEN
+1 MENDVKEY
-11 LELEKQKQELEKQK
+11 LEQARPKLELEKQK

-39 IKEKRKYIYIFLEI
+39 KKKEGRKYTYIFSEI
-53 IKEKRNYILLGIIIF
+53 IKEERKYICIIIF

-89 TAHTKTILETLPDLI
+89 TAHTKTILEILPDPI
-104 SVLIKNNLDSHQ
+104 SDLIKNNLDSHQ

-214 RQHKK
+214 HQHKK

-232 PQVVESLKNIDDQ
+232 PQVAEFLKNIDDRT
-245 IEIDLQLKVG
+245 ERDVELKMG
-255 FAAAIGATAGV
+255 FAAAIGATAGMR
-266 GAGALME
+266 AGALMK
-273 KLAPKLVEKIG
+273 KLVPKLVEKLG
-284 AKLGAKVGAKFLAK
+284 TKLGAKFLAK
-298 FGIAVGGVLSTLGAD
+298 FGIAVGGVLPTLGAD

-335 INEVK
+335 INEMK
-340 KNLKESYKTGFDNS
+340 KNLKESYKISFDNS
-354 ITKFSQGLQED
+354 ITKFSQEFQKD

-373 VKAHIEKLKQTPE
+373 VKAHIEKLNQTPK
-386 ENNQKKTINKKGLIF
+386 ENNQKNNQ

>member
-11 LELEKQKQELEKQK
+11 LELLELEKQKLELEKQK

-39 IKEKRKYIYIFLEI
+39 KKKEGRKYIC
-53 IKEKRNYILLGIIIF
+53 IIIF
-68 LFMLYPILSSITYD
+68 LFMLYPILSSFTYN

-128 KMYSKVDAQI
+128 KMYSKLDAQI

-149 DKFLDWH
+149 DKFLYWH

-232 PQVVESLKNIDDQ
+232 PQVMESLKNIDDR
-245 IEIDLQLKVG
+245 IERDLKLKMG
-255 FAAAIGATAGV
+255 FAAAIGLTAGV
-266 GAGALME
+266 GAGKLM
-273 KLAPKLVEKIG
+273 KRLVPKLVEKLG
-284 AKLGAKVGAKFLAK
+284 TKLGAKVGAKFLAK

-335 INEVK
+335 INEMK
-340 KNLKESYKTGFDNS
+340 KNLKESYKISFDNS
-354 ITKFSQGLQED
+354 ITKFSQEFQKD

-373 VKAHIEKLKQTPE
+373 VKAHIEKLKQTPK
-386 ENNQKKTINKKGLIF
+386 ENNQKNNQ